1 MRYYSPTAAGKKGQ
15 AMEDENRRL
24 SVFDQGLDAGA
35 TKELIKKLGEAIA
48 TIFGPAAKEAGE
60 WFGASVR
67 SRRALWEVKNV
78 LDTVD
83 KVDAILKQR
92 AIEGKP
98 IPIPPRQG
106 IPILEAVARED
117 ESSIQEMWATLIANA
132 SDPAKRVNIKRAYT
146 GILSAIDPLEAQI
159 LKTMVPFIEKADRAK
174 EGEELTVDDLA
185 KSLGARIDQLEVALH
200 HLTGLGRFTSVLAR
214 TTWGDAETPPNPLPT
229 LKGRYEFT
237 PTELAVSLLE
247 AACIH

>member
-35 TKELIKKLGEAIA
+35 TKELIKKLSEAIA
-48 TIFGPAAKEAGE
+48 TIFGPAATEFGE
-60 WFGASVR
+60 WFGARVR
-67 SRRALWEVKNV
+67 SRRALWEVENT
-78 LDTVD
+78 LATVD

-92 AIEGKP
+92 TIEGKP
-98 IPIPPRQG
+98 IPIPPRQA
-106 IPILEAVARED
+106 IQILEAITRED
-117 ESSIQEMWATLIANA
+117 EPSIQEMWATLIANA
-132 SDPAKRVNIKRAYT
+132 SDPAKRVNVKRAYT

-174 EGEELTVDDLA
+174 AGQEITIDDLA
-185 KSLGARIDQLEVALH
+185 NSLGAPIDQLEVALH
-200 HLTGLGRFTSVLAR
+200 HLTGLGCFTSVLGR
-214 TTWGDAETPPNPLPT
+214 TTWSDALTPPNPLPT

-237 PTELAVSLLE
+237 PTELTVSLLE